1 MTALKTLIFIVIVP
15 GTATVLG
22 PYLLLSLSANG
33 NGWRL
38 ELGIPWA
45 LGLIPILLGAA
56 IYLWCARDFVRI
68 GRGTPSPTNPPRELI
83 VRGLY
88 RFVRNPM
95 YIGVLLVMLGEAAL
109 FQSVALLVYTA
120 AFAVFFHLFVVLYEE
135 PTLRGKFGA
144 SYEQYLDT
152 VSRWI
157 PRASALRQRVAPPA

>member
-15 GTATVLG
+15 GTATLLG
-22 PYLLLSLSANG
+22 PYLLLSATGKDL
-33 NGWRL
+33 RL
-38 ELGIPWA
+38 ELGTLWA

-56 IYLWCARDFVRI
+56 IYLWCARDFVRV
-68 GRGTPSPTNPPRELI
+68 GRGTPSPTDPPRELV

-95 YIGVLLVMLGEAAL
+95 YIGVLLMMLGEAAL
-109 FQSVALLVYTA
+109 FQSAALLVYTT

-135 PTLRGKFGA
+135 PTLRGKFSA
-144 SYEQYLDT
+144 SYERYLDT

-157 PRASALRQRVAPPA
+157 PRMPAPRERV